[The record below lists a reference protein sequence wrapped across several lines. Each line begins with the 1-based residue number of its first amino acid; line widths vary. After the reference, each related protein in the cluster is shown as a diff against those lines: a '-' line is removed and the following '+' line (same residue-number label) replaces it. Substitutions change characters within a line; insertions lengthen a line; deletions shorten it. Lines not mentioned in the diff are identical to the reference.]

1 MRSLRYIFMPL
12 FLMRPTTKI
21 YEIAHKRRNFEPTK
35 YPREKTLDP
44 RNTHEKKFGTHEIP
58 TRKTLGPTK
67 YPQRHDRAMALD
79 PRDPRWHT
87 NHEI

>member
-1 MRSLRYIFMPL
+1 MPL
-12 FLMRPTTKI
+12 FPLRPTVEI
-21 YEIAHKRRNFEPTK
+21 YEILHTRGNFGPTK

-58 TRKTLGPTK
+58 TRKNLDPTK
-67 YPQRHDRAMALD
+67 YPQSHDGIMALD
-79 PRDPRWHT
+79 PRDPRWNT